1 MHVRP
6 EKTKRENE
14 EEPSCGDKE
23 KKKTVDI
30 RVSRLQLRNRILL
43 ITAQATLV
51 TVLVVLA
58 QFSDNSE
65 SPAKKH

>member
-1 MHVRP
+1 M
-6 EKTKRENE
+6 TK
-14 EEPSCGDKE
+14 K

-30 RVSRLQLRNRILL
+30 RVPRLQLRNRILL
-43 ITAQATLV
+43 ISAQATLV